1 MTGPSPRRLSQRL
14 GLPADVENDAN
25 AAAWAEAKYG
35 AGRGFDDQLM
45 VTVGTGIG
53 GGLVLGGELYRG
65 GHGMG
70 AEIGH
75 MTLVRGGRQCECG
88 RLGCWEEYAS
98 GSSLERDAREAAV
111 RGEAPALLEAATS
124 PASVTGQMVTA
135 LAQQGDA
142 DSIGLLGDLAR
153 GLATGISSLLAILD
167 PSVVVIG
174 GGVSAAGRLLLEPA
188 GAGAARRRQRR
199 LAPSGPAAAPGRAGQ
214 RRGHRRRGR
223 PGPPRLTGAP
233 RRGRD
238 PRVSRQGV
246 SGMTQVGSLRLSR
259 PWTRDVIREARYVTM
274 QSSNPVFN
282 RSEGFN
288 GRGSQ
293 YGSTTQAGAVGYPAS
308 GGPTDTWQG
317 GQTGYVDQ
325 SRMSIDSVVQK
336 TAITMACRRP
346 GRGRH
351 LGPHR

>member
-1 MTGPSPRRLSQRL
+1 MTSAVGVDVGGTKIAAGVVDDDGRILEMTRRPSPTNDAARLIDAIVDAVEDLRRRHELSAVGIGAAGFVAADRDHIHFSPHLEWGDKPVATLVSERL

-35 AGRGFDDQLM
+35 AGRGYEDQLM

-98 GSSLERDAREAAV
+98 GSSLERDAREAV
-111 RGEAPALLEAATS
+111 LRGEAPALLEAATS

-142 DSIGLLGDLAR
+142 DSIRLLGDLAR
-153 GLATGISSLLAILD
+153 DLATGISSLLAILD

-174 GGVSAAGRLLLEPA
+174 GGVSAAGRLLLEPLELALHADVSGGSRRPVPPLRLAELGNDA
-188 GAGAARRRQRR
+188 GIVGVADLARR
-199 LAPSGPAAAPGRAGQ
+199 A
-214 RRGHRRRGR
+214 
-223 PGPPRLTGAP
+223 
-233 RRGRD
+233 
-238 PRVSRQGV
+238 
-246 SGMTQVGSLRLSR
+246 
-259 PWTRDVIREARYVTM
+259 
-274 QSSNPVFN
+274 
-282 RSEGFN
+282 
-288 GRGSQ
+288 
-293 YGSTTQAGAVGYPAS
+293 
-308 GGPTDTWQG
+308 
-317 GQTGYVDQ
+317 
-325 SRMSIDSVVQK
+325 
-336 TAITMACRRP
+336 
-346 GRGRH
+346 
-351 LGPHR
+351 